1 MLLAHSAC
9 EKEEIF
15 IPDNDPLDDTYISTL
30 QVENYINRIFID
42 LIGREPLDT
51 EMALELTTLQNA
63 ELSEEARRSLIEK
76 LQSDVTIIPGDSTYQ
91 RAYYYRLF
99 EVVKAR
105 MIEGVENDYL
115 LEDRNSNKI

>member
-1 MLLAHSAC
+1 M
-9 EKEEIF
+9 
-15 IPDNDPLDDTYISTL
+15 
-30 QVENYINRIFID
+30 ENYINRVFID

-76 LQSDVTIIPGDSTYQ
+76 LQSDITLIPGDSSYQ

-115 LEDRNSNKI
+115 LEDRNNFVKETVGMLKSDRETHFVKFYS